1 MAIARYDREFLIQFR
16 HVCTGRPES
25 LRSLDAIGL
34 EPSRLA
40 YTVPSR
46 LPTIPKEHPSPAAT
60 QSASGTGCKEPKRT
74 RTKRGKQ
81 PRAQLSGESLPGP
94 VPLRGP
100 SSGAGVLCMD
110 PPKQSWGKFQ
120 PLLDQLI
127 LSPERFDPISE
138 EIVARVNASE
148 CERGDA
154 RTLIQAV
161 RAIYETAV
169 AASGQPTAA
178 ETCAR
183 LCQKMVNRISPA
195 VYEEGV
201 KNTQG
206 KPIAGGQLF
215 RKYLLSHCREEAE
228 RCWAT
233 KARSAGTDT
242 DRMKQADVRGHGLGL
257 VRFVGELFLLQMIT
271 ERIIHDGYLK
281 RLLPDTA
288 DPTEA
293 DVECLCAL
301 LTRIGPRLD
310 TPKARK
316 HMGVYFARMAE
327 MAHGVNVSQRMR
339 EMLQVCRCT
348 GA

>member
-1 MAIARYDREFLIQFR
+1 
-16 HVCTGRPES
+16 
-25 LRSLDAIGL
+25 
-34 EPSRLA
+34 
-40 YTVPSR
+40 
-46 LPTIPKEHPSPAAT
+46 
-60 QSASGTGCKEPKRT
+60 
-74 RTKRGKQ
+74 
-81 PRAQLSGESLPGP
+81 
-94 VPLRGP
+94 
-100 SSGAGVLCMD
+100 MD

-339 EMLQVCRCT
+339 EMLQGVIKLRARGWLTPGGPLGDERTKESGWTPT
-348 GA
+348 GALAETSGAAPQAKGGLPLRRPLKAGDLDNFGKPIRKQNT